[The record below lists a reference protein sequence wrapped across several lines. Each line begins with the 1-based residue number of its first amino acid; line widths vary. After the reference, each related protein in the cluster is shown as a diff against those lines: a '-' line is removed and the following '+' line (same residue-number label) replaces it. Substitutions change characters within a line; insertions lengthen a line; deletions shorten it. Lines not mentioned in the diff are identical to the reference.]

1 MTSSIHADLHR
12 DHILWRAE
20 VRQWQDDIEL
30 WRNELEKAEAQLKEL
45 ENALK
50 AHREALSAHASA
62 IQAREHAT
70 NAHETAIAAWES
82 GETGEELP
90 AMAIGHQHE
99 SENQALQR
107 SAHDRI
113 RRHHHTVVANWSL
126 LLKAIQR
133 QM

>member
-1 MTSSIHADLHR
+1 MTSSIHADLHH
-12 DHILWRAE
+12 DHILWKAE
-20 VRQWQDDIEL
+20 ISQWRDDIEL
-30 WRNELEKAEAQLKEL
+30 WRNELEKAESQVKNL

-62 IQAREHAT
+62 LQAREKST

-90 AMAIGHQHE
+90 AMAIGHQRE
-99 SENQALQR
+99 SENQAHQR

-113 RRHHHTVVANWSL
+113 RRHHHTVIANWSL
-126 LLKAIQR
+126 LLKAIEH